1 MNKKKLMT
9 LLIASV
15 AIYFVMKY
23 LRDQNGNTTGN
34 TSGNTAQQQQQQQP
48 GT

>member
-34 TSGNTAQQQQQQQP
+34 TSGNQGGNTPPQTQTQ
-48 GT
+48 